1 MWESFGAARPRVK
14 ALEIRFNPEE
24 DHVLIDDLSQTTNDP
39 WGFWTHAWRPKT
51 VGTSM
56 IRLRVTDPIIE
67 TKRLRGGRN
76 LRIELLQNRVSV
88 RTDNHPADATNNT
101 AFGSALQFIAHLA
114 IVGMFILAVCV
125 APALGQHEGH
135 GGDDSVGWV
144 PREIL
149 DRPVQLRL
157 EIGNLHEKVTTSSP
171 EAQAFYDQG
180 LNYLSSYVWIEAAR
194 SFHQALRLDPSLA
207 AAYSG
212 LCDVYVQLQDVA
224 AARAAID
231 KAESLTGQVTEAE
244 RQRIEIRVRQV
255 EFLEDKQN
263 LDKFVAYRKA
273 IYDALMAS
281 PRDPGLWILR
291 GFADEGPGA
300 GHGQTGDLDSIAFY
314 ETALVVSPD
323 NSAAHHYLAHSYEN
337 IGRTEEAL
345 FHSEAYLRVS
355 SSIPHAH
362 HMRGHELRRAG
373 RIEDAIEEFRTAN
386 NLESAYYLAE
396 HIPAQYDW
404 HRAHNLNLL
413 AMCHQLL
420 GQMKVAEQL
429 LRESFSLP
437 GHGELAEF
445 GRKQWPEFL
454 LARGQSQEAFE
465 QADILAQSPSMMARF
480 AGHTLKGRALVAMKR
495 VDDAQKEMDLAR
507 DALILIPASD
517 ADRLRPYS
525 DTLRA
530 EILLAEKKS
539 AEGVALMKEIEQEFR
554 ASPGPDARSQAL
566 VQLDSIAR
574 WARETKEWFLAE
586 LTAEQMIEQDPSYA
600 GGYYAKGL
608 VAEHEGNSGLATQQ
622 FGIAEKLWGE
632 ADKDLP
638 ELVVIRNK
646 LTSEQSKLSQ
656 TRQEYLKQLRE
667 RGATWKPAQTSKVEL
682 SFDLDR
688 LRGSAQAPVIIIE
701 FSDFQC
707 PFCRSVQ
714 PTLKSLLAKYDGK
727 VSLAYRDFPLR
738 GMHGQAELGAESSR
752 CAGEQRKFWEYHDL
766 LFANPDKLNRPG
778 LLELARRLRL
788 DEVAFES
795 CLSSGKHR
803 ADVEKDLQ
811 DGIRAGVMGTP
822 SIFINGT
829 LLSGAQAES
838 VFARLIEAELANVE
852 KKSAAN

>member
-1 MWESFGAARPRVK
+1 
-14 ALEIRFNPEE
+14 
-24 DHVLIDDLSQTTNDP
+24 
-39 WGFWTHAWRPKT
+39 
-51 VGTSM
+51 
-56 IRLRVTDPIIE
+56 
-67 TKRLRGGRN
+67 
-76 LRIELLQNRVSV
+76 LRIKLLRNRFAACSG
-88 RTDNHPADATNNT
+88 NHSR
-101 AFGSALQFIAHLA
+101 SARSNKECGGASQFLAHLA
-114 IVGMFILAVCV
+114 IAAIFFSAVCA
-125 APALGQHEGH
+125 APALAQHEGH
-135 GGDDSVGWV
+135 GGDDSVGWL

-149 DRPVQLRL
+149 ERPVHLRHD
-157 EIGNLHEKVTTSSP
+157 IGNLHETVTTTSA
-171 EAQAFYDQG
+171 EAQTFYDQG
-180 LNYLSSYVWIEAAR
+180 INYLSSYVWIEAAR

-207 AAYSG
+207 AAYVG
-212 LCDVYVQLQDVA
+212 LCDVYVQLQDVP
-224 AARAAID
+224 AARTAID
-231 KAESLTGQVTEAE
+231 KAQSLAGQITEAE
-244 RQRIEIRVRQV
+244 RQRTEIRARQV

-273 IYDALMAS
+273 IYDALMAN
-281 PRDPGLWILR
+281 PLDPGLWILR

-314 ETALVVSPD
+314 QAALAVSPD

-373 RIEDAIEEFRTAN
+373 RIEDAIEEFRVAN
-386 NLESAYYLAE
+386 DLENAYYRAE

-404 HRAHNLNLL
+404 HRAHNLSLL

-420 GQMKVAEQL
+420 GQMKIAEQL

-445 GRKQWPEFL
+445 GHKQWPEFL
-454 LARGQSQEAFE
+454 LARGRAQEAFE
-465 QADILAQSPSMMARF
+465 QADILAQSSSMTARF
-480 AGHTLKGRALVAMKR
+480 AGHTLKGRALVAMNR
-495 VDDAQKEMDLAR
+495 IDDARKEMALAR

-530 EILLAEKKS
+530 EILLSEEKS
-539 AEGVALMKEIEQEFR
+539 AEGVGLMKEIEEQLR

-566 VQLDSIAR
+566 FQLDSIAR
-574 WARETKEWFLAE
+574 RAREMEEWVLAE
-586 LTAEQMIEQDPSYA
+586 LTAEEMIGQDPSYA

-608 VAEHEGNSGLATQQ
+608 VAEHEGNSGVAMQQ

-632 ADKDLP
+632 ADKELP
-638 ELVVIRNK
+638 ELAAIRKK
-646 LTSEQSKLSQ
+646 LTSDQTELAQ
-656 TRQEYLKQLRE
+656 TRQEYLRHLRE
-667 RGATWKPAQTSKVEL
+667 RGSTQKPAQASKIEV
-682 SFDLDR
+682 SFDPAR
-688 LRGSAQAPVIIIE
+688 LRGNPHASVMIVE

-707 PFCRSVQ
+707 PFCRRLQ
-714 PTLKSLLAKYDGK
+714 PTLKGLLARYEGK

-752 CAGEQRKFWEYHDL
+752 CASEQGKFWEYHDL
-766 LFANPDKLNRPG
+766 LFANPDKLNRSG
-778 LLELARRLRL
+778 LLELARSIKL
-788 DEVAFES
+788 DEGQFQS

-803 ADVEKDLQ
+803 AEVEKDLQ

-822 SIFINGT
+822 AIFINGT
-829 LLSGAQAES
+829 PLSGAQPES
-838 VFARLIEAELANVE
+838 VFEQLIESELANAE
-852 KKSAAN
+852 KKRAAN